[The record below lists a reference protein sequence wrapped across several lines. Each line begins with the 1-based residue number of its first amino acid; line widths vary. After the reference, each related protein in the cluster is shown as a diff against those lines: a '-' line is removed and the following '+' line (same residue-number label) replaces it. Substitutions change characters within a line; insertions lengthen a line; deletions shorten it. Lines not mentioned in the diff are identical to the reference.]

1 MALLTVSCP
10 EPPIAHPT
18 QLRRV
23 RFASCLTDPGRSSK
37 RDAMMNR
44 ASFRVASLEAS
55 GAEVTSVTIFH
66 ISAIGVGSGLLDHLE
81 VGEGNVK
88 FCRRQILHL
97 LTGAIALPAA
107 PRFARAQA
115 YPTRPVRMIVGFAA
129 GGSTDISARL
139 IAQWLTER
147 LGQAFVVENRPGAGS
162 NIAAEAVV
170 NAPADGYTL
179 LVGATANA
187 INATLYDKLN
197 FNFMR
202 DTVPVAGIIRVP
214 NVMEVNL
221 SVPARS
227 VPEFIT
233 YAKANPGKIS
243 MASAGVGASSH
254 ASGEL
259 FKFMTGINMVHVPY
273 RGVAPA
279 LADLIGGQVQV
290 LFDTMP
296 NTIEYI
302 KAGKLRA
309 LAVTTTTR
317 NPAMPDLPSVAEF
330 LPGYESSAWYGVSA
344 PKGTPADIVEKLN
357 KEINAG
363 LSDPKLGARLADLG
377 GIPLQGSSADFGKLI
392 ADETEKWGKVIRAA
406 NIKAE

>member
-1 MALLTVSCP
+1 
-10 EPPIAHPT
+10 
-18 QLRRV
+18 
-23 RFASCLTDPGRSSK
+23 
-37 RDAMMNR
+37 
-44 ASFRVASLEAS
+44 
-55 GAEVTSVTIFH
+55 
-66 ISAIGVGSGLLDHLE
+66 LDFLE
-81 VGEGNVK
+81 VDEGNVE
-88 FCRRQILHL
+88 FPRRQILRL
-97 LTGAIALPAA
+97 LTGAVALSAA
-107 PRFARAQA
+107 PRLAKAQA
-115 YPTRPVRMIVGFAA
+115 YPIRPVRLIVGFAA

-139 IAQWLTER
+139 MAQWLTER

-197 FNFMR
+197 FNFTR

-221 SVPARS
+221 SVPVRS

-243 MASAGVGASSH
+243 MASGGVGASSH
-254 ASGEL
+254 MSGEL

-302 KAGKLRA
+302 KTGKVRA

-317 NPAMPDLPSVAEF
+317 NPAMPDLPTVAEF

-377 GIPLQGSSADFGKLI
+377 GISIQGSSADYGKLI
-392 ADETEKWGKVIRAA
+392 AEETEKWARVIRAA
-406 NIKAE
+406 NVKAE

>member
-1 MALLTVSCP
+1 L
-10 EPPIAHPT
+10 
-18 QLRRV
+18 
-23 RFASCLTDPGRSSK
+23 
-37 RDAMMNR
+37 NN
-44 ASFRVASLEAS
+44 LE
-55 GAEVTSVTIFH
+55 T
-66 ISAIGVGSGLLDHLE
+66 
-81 VGEGNVK
+81 GEGNVK
-88 FCRRQILHL
+88 FPRRQILHL
-97 LTGAIALPAA
+97 LTGAIAVSAA
-107 PRFARAQA
+107 PRFAAAQA
-115 YPTRPVRMIVGFAA
+115 YPTRPVRLIVGFAA

-243 MASAGVGASSH
+243 MASGGVGASSH
-254 ASGEL
+254 MSGEL

-309 LAVTTTTR
+309 LAVTTTAR
-317 NPAMPDLPSVAEF
+317 NAAMPDLPTLAEF
-330 LPGYESSAWYGVSA
+330 LPGYESSAWYGLSA

-363 LSDPKLGARLADLG
+363 LFDSKLGARLADLG
-377 GIPLQGSSADFGKLI
+377 GIPLQGLPGDFGKLI
-392 ADETEKWGKVIRAA
+392 AEETEKWAKVTRAA
-406 NIKAE
+406 NIKPE

>member
-1 MALLTVSCP
+1 LNNL
-10 EPPIAHPT
+10 E
-18 QLRRV
+18 
-23 RFASCLTDPGRSSK
+23 TD
-37 RDAMMNR
+37 
-44 ASFRVASLEAS
+44 
-55 GAEVTSVTIFH
+55 
-66 ISAIGVGSGLLDHLE
+66 
-81 VGEGNVK
+81 EGNVK
-88 FCRRQILHL
+88 FPRRQILHL
-97 LTGAIALPAA
+97 LTGAIAVSAA
-107 PRFARAQA
+107 PRFATAQA
-115 YPTRPVRMIVGFAA
+115 YPTRPARLIVGFAA

-187 INATLYDKLN
+187 INATLYGKLN

-214 NVMEVNL
+214 NVLEVNL

-243 MASAGVGASSH
+243 MASGGVGASSH
-254 ASGEL
+254 MSGEL

-309 LAVTTTTR
+309 LAVTTTAR
-317 NPAMPDLPSVAEF
+317 NAAMPDLPTLAEF

-363 LSDPKLGARLADLG
+363 LFDSKLGARLADLG
-377 GIPLQGSSADFGKLI
+377 GIPLQGLPGDFGKLI
-392 ADETEKWGKVIRAA
+392 AEETEKWAKVIRAA
-406 NIKAE
+406 NIKPE

>member
-1 MALLTVSCP
+1 
-10 EPPIAHPT
+10 
-18 QLRRV
+18 
-23 RFASCLTDPGRSSK
+23 
-37 RDAMMNR
+37 
-44 ASFRVASLEAS
+44 
-55 GAEVTSVTIFH
+55 
-66 ISAIGVGSGLLDHLE
+66 
-81 VGEGNVK
+81 VK
-88 FCRRQILHL
+88 IPRRQILHL

-107 PRFARAQA
+107 PRVATAQA
-115 YPTRPVRMIVGFAA
+115 YPMRPVRLIVGFAA

-162 NIAAEAVV
+162 NIATEAVV

-187 INATLYDKLN
+187 INTTLYDKLN

-202 DTVPVAGIIRVP
+202 DTVPIAGIIQVP

-221 SVPARS
+221 SVQARS
-227 VPEFIT
+227 VPEFIA

-243 MASAGVGASSH
+243 MASGGVGASSH
-254 ASGEL
+254 MSGEL

-309 LAVTTTTR
+309 LAVTTVTR
-317 NPAMPDLPSVAEF
+317 NAAMPDLPTVAEF

-344 PKGTPADIVEKLN
+344 PTGTPADIIEKLN

-363 LSDPKLGARLADLG
+363 LSDSKLGARLADLG
-377 GIPLQGSSADFGKLI
+377 GILMHGSPADFGKLI
-392 ADETEKWGKVIRAA
+392 AEETEKWAKVIRAA

>member
-1 MALLTVSCP
+1 LNNL
-10 EPPIAHPT
+10 E
-18 QLRRV
+18 
-23 RFASCLTDPGRSSK
+23 TD
-37 RDAMMNR
+37 
-44 ASFRVASLEAS
+44 
-55 GAEVTSVTIFH
+55 
-66 ISAIGVGSGLLDHLE
+66 
-81 VGEGNVK
+81 EGNVK
-88 FCRRQILHL
+88 FPRRQILHL
-97 LTGAIALPAA
+97 LTGAIAVSAA
-107 PRFARAQA
+107 PRFAAAQA
-115 YPTRPVRMIVGFAA
+115 YPTRPVRLIVGFAA

-202 DTVPVAGIIRVP
+202 DTVPIAGIIRVP
-214 NVMEVNL
+214 NVMEINL

-243 MASAGVGASSH
+243 MASGGVGASSH
-254 ASGEL
+254 MSGEL

-309 LAVTTTTR
+309 LAVTTTAR
-317 NPAMPDLPSVAEF
+317 NAAMPDLPTLAEF
-330 LPGYESSAWYGVSA
+330 LPGYESSAWYGLSA

-363 LSDPKLGARLADLG
+363 LFDSKLGARLADLG
-377 GIPLQGSSADFGKLI
+377 GIPLQGLPGDFGKLI
-392 ADETEKWGKVIRAA
+392 AEETEKWAKVIRAA
-406 NIKAE
+406 NIKPE

>member
-1 MALLTVSCP
+1 LDYP
-10 EPPIAHPT
+10 EI
-18 QLRRV
+18 
-23 RFASCLTDPGRSSK
+23 
-37 RDAMMNR
+37 
-44 ASFRVASLEAS
+44 
-55 GAEVTSVTIFH
+55 
-66 ISAIGVGSGLLDHLE
+66 
-81 VGEGNVK
+81 EGNVK
-88 FCRRQILHL
+88 FLRRQILHL

-107 PRFARAQA
+107 PRFAMAQT
-115 YPTRPVRMIVGFAA
+115 YPTRPVRLIVGFAA

-197 FNFMR
+197 FNFTR

-233 YAKANPGKIS
+233 YAKANPGRIS
-243 MASAGVGASSH
+243 MASGGVGASSH
-254 ASGEL
+254 MSGEL

-279 LADLIGGQVQV
+279 LADLIGGQVQI

-296 NTIEYI
+296 NSIAYI
-302 KAGKLRA
+302 KAGNVRA

-317 NPAMPDLPSVAEF
+317 NPAVPELPTVAEF

-357 KEINAG
+357 NEINAG
-363 LSDPKLGARLADLG
+363 LSDSKLGARLADLG

-392 ADETEKWGKVIRAA
+392 VEETEKWAKVIRAA
-406 NIKAE
+406 NLKAQ

>member
-1 MALLTVSCP
+1 VLP
-10 EPPIAHPT
+10 
-18 QLRRV
+18 
-23 RFASCLTDPGRSSK
+23 
-37 RDAMMNR
+37 
-44 ASFRVASLEAS
+44 
-55 GAEVTSVTIFH
+55 
-66 ISAIGVGSGLLDHLE
+66 
-81 VGEGNVK
+81 
-88 FCRRQILHL
+88 
-97 LTGAIALPAA
+97 ALPRIAT
-107 PRFARAQA
+107 AQA
-115 YPTRPVRMIVGFAA
+115 YPTRPVRLIVGFAA

-147 LGQAFVVENRPGAGS
+147 LGQTFVVENRGGAGS
-162 NIAAEAVV
+162 NIGTEAVV

-187 INATLYDKLN
+187 INATLYNKLN
-197 FNFMR
+197 FDFMR

-221 SVPARS
+221 SVPART
-227 VPEFIT
+227 VPEFIA

-243 MASAGVGASSH
+243 MASGGVGASSH
-254 ASGEL
+254 MSGEL
-259 FKFMTGINMVHVPY
+259 FKFMTGIDMVHVPY

-279 LADLIGGQVQV
+279 LTDLIGGQVQV
-290 LFDTMP
+290 MFDTMP

-317 NPAMPDLPSVAEF
+317 NTAMPDLPTVAEF

-344 PKGTPADIVEKLN
+344 PKGTPADIVERLN

-363 LSDPKLGARLADLG
+363 LSDPKLSSRLVELG
-377 GIPLQGSSADFGKLI
+377 GILMQGSSANFGKLI
-392 ADETEKWGKVIRAA
+392 ADETEKWAKVIRAA
-406 NIKAE
+406 NIKPE

>member
-1 MALLTVSCP
+1 MN
-10 EPPIAHPT
+10 E
-18 QLRRV
+18 
-23 RFASCLTDPGRSSK
+23 SCLK
-37 RDAMMNR
+37 NY
-44 ASFRVASLEAS
+44 E
-55 GAEVTSVTIFH
+55 
-66 ISAIGVGSGLLDHLE
+66 DH
-81 VGEGNVK
+81 VK
-88 FCRRQILHL
+88 FPRRRILRL
-97 LTGAIALPAA
+97 IAGVIALPAA
-107 PRFARAQA
+107 PHIATAQA
-115 YPTRPVRMIVGFAA
+115 YPTRPVRLIVGFAA

-147 LGQAFVVENRPGAGS
+147 LGQTFVVENRPGAGS
-162 NIAAEAVV
+162 NIASEAVV

-187 INATLYDKLN
+187 INATLYNKLN

-227 VPEFIT
+227 ILEFIA

-243 MASAGVGASSH
+243 MASGGVGASSH
-254 ASGEL
+254 MSGEL
-259 FKFMTGINMVHVPY
+259 FKFMTGIDMVHVPY

-290 LFDTMP
+290 MFDTMP

-317 NPAMPDLPSVAEF
+317 NTAMPDLPTVAEF

-344 PKGTPADIVEKLN
+344 PKGTPPDIVERLN
-357 KEINAG
+357 REINAG
-363 LSDPKLGARLADLG
+363 LSDPKLSARLADLG
-377 GIPLQGSSADFGKLI
+377 GILIQGSSANFGKLI
-392 ADETEKWGKVIRAA
+392 ADETEKWAKVIKAA
-406 NIKAE
+406 NIKPE

>member
-1 MALLTVSCP
+1 
-10 EPPIAHPT
+10 
-18 QLRRV
+18 
-23 RFASCLTDPGRSSK
+23 
-37 RDAMMNR
+37 
-44 ASFRVASLEAS
+44 
-55 GAEVTSVTIFH
+55 
-66 ISAIGVGSGLLDHLE
+66 LDILE
-81 VGEGNVK
+81 VDEGNVK
-88 FCRRQILHL
+88 FPRRQILHL
-97 LTGAIALPAA
+97 LTGAAALSAA
-107 PRFARAQA
+107 PRLAMAQA
-115 YPTRPVRMIVGFAA
+115 YPIRPVRLIVGFAA

-139 IAQWLTER
+139 MAQWLTER

-197 FNFMR
+197 FNFTR

-221 SVPARS
+221 SVPVRS

-243 MASAGVGASSH
+243 MASGGVGASSH
-254 ASGEL
+254 MSGEL

-302 KAGKLRA
+302 KTGKVRA

-317 NPAMPDLPSVAEF
+317 NPAMPDLPTVAEF

-377 GIPLQGSSADFGKLI
+377 GISIQGSSADYGKLI
-392 ADETEKWGKVIRAA
+392 AEETEKWARVIRAA
-406 NIKAE
+406 NVKAE

>member
-1 MALLTVSCP
+1 
-10 EPPIAHPT
+10 
-18 QLRRV
+18 
-23 RFASCLTDPGRSSK
+23 
-37 RDAMMNR
+37 
-44 ASFRVASLEAS
+44 
-55 GAEVTSVTIFH
+55 
-66 ISAIGVGSGLLDHLE
+66 LDHLE

-88 FCRRQILHL
+88 FRRRQILHL
-97 LTGAIALPAA
+97 LTGVVALPVA
-107 PRFARAQA
+107 PRFATAQA
-115 YPTRPVRMIVGFAA
+115 YPSRPVRLIVGFAA

-202 DTVPVAGIIRVP
+202 DTVPVGGIIRVP

-243 MASAGVGASSH
+243 MASGGVGASSH
-254 ASGEL
+254 MSGEL

-309 LAVTTTTR
+309 LAVTTTMR
-317 NPAMPDLPSVAEF
+317 NAAMPDLPTVAEF

-344 PKGTPADIVEKLN
+344 PRGTPADIVDRLN

-363 LSDPKLGARLADLG
+363 LSDSKLGARLADLG
-377 GIPLQGSSADFGKLI
+377 GITLQGSSADFGKLI
-392 ADETEKWGKVIRAA
+392 AEETEKWARVIRAA

>member
-1 MALLTVSCP
+1 LNNL
-10 EPPIAHPT
+10 E
-18 QLRRV
+18 
-23 RFASCLTDPGRSSK
+23 TD
-37 RDAMMNR
+37 
-44 ASFRVASLEAS
+44 
-55 GAEVTSVTIFH
+55 
-66 ISAIGVGSGLLDHLE
+66 
-81 VGEGNVK
+81 EGNVK
-88 FCRRQILHL
+88 FPRRQILHL
-97 LTGAIALPAA
+97 LTGAIAVSAA
-107 PRFARAQA
+107 PRFATAQA
-115 YPTRPVRMIVGFAA
+115 YPIRPVRLIVGFAA

-243 MASAGVGASSH
+243 MASGGVGASSH
-254 ASGEL
+254 MSGEL

-309 LAVTTTTR
+309 LAVTTTAR
-317 NPAMPDLPSVAEF
+317 NAAMPDLPTLAEF

-363 LSDPKLGARLADLG
+363 LFDSKLGARLADLG
-377 GIPLQGSSADFGKLI
+377 GIPLQGLPGDFGKLI
-392 ADETEKWGKVIRAA
+392 AEETEKWAKVIRAA
-406 NIKAE
+406 NIKPE

>member
-1 MALLTVSCP
+1 MKFPRRRILRL
-10 EPPIAHPT
+10 IA
-18 QLRRV
+18 
-23 RFASCLTDPGRSSK
+23 
-37 RDAMMNR
+37 
-44 ASFRVASLEAS
+44 
-55 GAEVTSVTIFH
+55 
-66 ISAIGVGSGLLDHLE
+66 GV
-81 VGEGNVK
+81 
-88 FCRRQILHL
+88 
-97 LTGAIALPAA
+97 IALPAA
-107 PRFARAQA
+107 PHIATAQA
-115 YPTRPVRMIVGFAA
+115 YPTRPVRLIVGFAA

-147 LGQAFVVENRPGAGS
+147 LGQTFVVENRGGAGS
-162 NIAAEAVV
+162 NIGTEEVV
-170 NAPADGYTL
+170 NAPPDGYTL

-187 INATLYDKLN
+187 INATLYNKLN
-197 FNFMR
+197 FNFIR

-227 VPEFIT
+227 ILEFIA

-243 MASAGVGASSH
+243 MASGGVGASSH
-254 ASGEL
+254 MSGEL
-259 FKFMTGINMVHVPY
+259 FKFMTGIDMVHVPY

-290 LFDTMP
+290 MFDTMP

-317 NPAMPDLPSVAEF
+317 NTAMPDLPTVAEF

-344 PKGTPADIVEKLN
+344 PKGTPPDIVERLN
-357 KEINAG
+357 REINAG
-363 LSDPKLGARLADLG
+363 LSDPKLSARLADLG
-377 GIPLQGSSADFGKLI
+377 GILIQGSSANFGKLI
-392 ADETEKWGKVIRAA
+392 ADETEKWAKVIKAA
-406 NIKAE
+406 NIKPE

>member
-1 MALLTVSCP
+1 L
-10 EPPIAHPT
+10 
-18 QLRRV
+18 
-23 RFASCLTDPGRSSK
+23 DK
-37 RDAMMNR
+37 
-44 ASFRVASLEAS
+44 LE
-55 GAEVTSVTIFH
+55 I
-66 ISAIGVGSGLLDHLE
+66 D
-81 VGEGNVK
+81 EGKVK
-88 FCRRQILHL
+88 FSRRQIPHL
-97 LTGAIALPAA
+97 LTGAIAASAA
-107 PRFARAQA
+107 PRFAAAQA
-115 YPTRPVRMIVGFAA
+115 YPTRPVRLIVGFAA

-202 DTVPVAGIIRVP
+202 DTVPIAGIIRVP

-221 SVPARS
+221 SVPART

-243 MASAGVGASSH
+243 MASGGVGASSH
-254 ASGEL
+254 MSGEL

-302 KAGKLRA
+302 KTGKLRA

-317 NPAMPDLPSVAEF
+317 NAAMPDLPSVAEF

-363 LSDPKLGARLADLG
+363 LSDSKLGARLTDLG
-377 GIPLQGSSADFGKLI
+377 GIPLQGSSGDFGKLI
-392 ADETEKWGKVIRAA
+392 AEETEKWAKVIRAA

>member
-1 MALLTVSCP
+1 M
-10 EPPIAHPT
+10 
-18 QLRRV
+18 
-23 RFASCLTDPGRSSK
+23 
-37 RDAMMNR
+37 
-44 ASFRVASLEAS
+44 
-55 GAEVTSVTIFH
+55 
-66 ISAIGVGSGLLDHLE
+66 
-81 VGEGNVK
+81 
-88 FCRRQILHL
+88 
-97 LTGAIALPAA
+97 
-107 PRFARAQA
+107 
-115 YPTRPVRMIVGFAA
+115 RPVRLIVGFAA

-147 LGQAFVVENRPGAGS
+147 LGQVFVVENRPGAGS
-162 NIAAEAVV
+162 NIATEAVV

-202 DTVPVAGIIRVP
+202 DTVPIAGIIQVP

-221 SVPARS
+221 SVQARS
-227 VPEFIT
+227 VPEFIA

-243 MASAGVGASSH
+243 MASGGVGASSH
-254 ASGEL
+254 MSGEL

-309 LAVTTTTR
+309 LAVTTTAR
-317 NPAMPDLPSVAEF
+317 NAAMPDLPTLAEF

-363 LSDPKLGARLADLG
+363 LFDSKLGARLADLG
-377 GIPLQGSSADFGKLI
+377 GIPLQGLPGDFGKLI
-392 ADETEKWGKVIRAA
+392 AEETEKWAKVIRAA
-406 NIKAE
+406 NIKPE

>member
-1 MALLTVSCP
+1 MAAQP
-10 EPPIAHPT
+10 
-18 QLRRV
+18 QRV
-23 RFASCLTDPGRSSK
+23 Q
-37 RDAMMNR
+37 DAP
-44 ASFRVASLEAS
+44 
-55 GAEVTSVTIFH
+55 VTIFH
-66 ISAIGVGSGLLDHLE
+66 ISAIDVGSRLLDDLE
-81 VGEGNVK
+81 IDEGNVK
-88 FCRRQILHL
+88 IPRRQILHL
-97 LTGAIALPAA
+97 LTGAVALPAA
-107 PRFARAQA
+107 PRLTMAQA
-115 YPTRPVRMIVGFAA
+115 YPTRPVRLIVGFAA

-162 NIAAEAVV
+162 NIAAETVV

-197 FNFMR
+197 FSFMR

-221 SVPARS
+221 SLPARS

-243 MASAGVGASSH
+243 MASGGVGASSH
-254 ASGEL
+254 MSGEL

-296 NTIEYI
+296 NTIAYI

-317 NPAMPDLPSVAEF
+317 NTAMPDLATVAEF

-344 PKGTPADIVEKLN
+344 PKNTPIEIIEKLN
-357 KEINAG
+357 KEINVA
-363 LSDPKLGARLADLG
+363 LLDPRMKARFAELG
-377 GIPLQGSSADFGKLI
+377 GMVLTGSPSDFGKLI
-392 ADETEKWGKVIRAA
+392 AEETEKWGRVIRAA
-406 NIKAE
+406 KIKPE

>member
-1 MALLTVSCP
+1 
-10 EPPIAHPT
+10 
-18 QLRRV
+18 
-23 RFASCLTDPGRSSK
+23 
-37 RDAMMNR
+37 
-44 ASFRVASLEAS
+44 
-55 GAEVTSVTIFH
+55 
-66 ISAIGVGSGLLDHLE
+66 LDNLE
-81 VGEGNVK
+81 VYEGTVK
-88 FCRRQILHL
+88 VSRRQILHL
-97 LTGAIALPAA
+97 FSGAVALPAA
-107 PRFARAQA
+107 PRLATAQT
-115 YPTRPVRMIVGFAA
+115 YPTRPVRLIVGFAA

-147 LGQAFVVENRPGAGS
+147 LGQSFVVENRPGAGS

-170 NAPADGYTL
+170 NAPPDGYTL

-202 DTVPVAGIIRVP
+202 DTIPVAGIIRVP

-221 SVPARS
+221 SIPARS
-227 VPEFIT
+227 VLEFIT

-243 MASAGVGASSH
+243 MASGGVGASSH
-254 ASGEL
+254 MSGEL
-259 FKFMTGINMVHVPY
+259 FKFMTGIDMVHVPY

-296 NTIEYI
+296 NSIEYI

-309 LAVTTTTR
+309 LAVTTTAR
-317 NPAMPDLPSVAEF
+317 NAAMPDLSTVAEF

-344 PKGTPADIVEKLN
+344 PKGTPADIVVKLN
-357 KEINAG
+357 REINAG

-377 GIPLQGSSADFGKLI
+377 GISMQGSPADFGRLI
-392 ADETEKWGKVIRAA
+392 AEETEKWAKVIRAA

>member
-1 MALLTVSCP
+1 MDNP
-10 EPPIAHPT
+10 EI
-18 QLRRV
+18 
-23 RFASCLTDPGRSSK
+23 DG
-37 RDAMMNR
+37 
-44 ASFRVASLEAS
+44 
-55 GAEVTSVTIFH
+55 GI
-66 ISAIGVGSGLLDHLE
+66 
-81 VGEGNVK
+81 VK
-88 FCRRQILHL
+88 FPRRQILQL
-97 LTGAIALPAA
+97 LTGAIAVSAA
-107 PRFARAQA
+107 PRFAAAQA
-115 YPTRPVRMIVGFAA
+115 YPNRPVRLIVGFAA

-221 SVPARS
+221 SVPAGS

-243 MASAGVGASSH
+243 MASGGVGASSH
-254 ASGEL
+254 MSGEL

-302 KAGKLRA
+302 KTGKLRA

-317 NPAMPDLPSVAEF
+317 NAAMPDLPTVAEF

-357 KEINAG
+357 KEITAG
-363 LSDPKLGARLADLG
+363 LSDSKLGARLADLG
-377 GIPLQGSSADFGKLI
+377 GMPLHGSSGDFGKLI
-392 ADETEKWGKVIRAA
+392 AEETEKWAKVIRAA
-406 NIKAE
+406 NIKPE

>member
-1 MALLTVSCP
+1 M
-10 EPPIAHPT
+10 
-18 QLRRV
+18 
-23 RFASCLTDPGRSSK
+23 K
-37 RDAMMNR
+37 
-44 ASFRVASLEAS
+44 FR
-55 GAEVTSVTIFH
+55 
-66 ISAIGVGSGLLDHLE
+66 
-81 VGEGNVK
+81 
-88 FCRRQILHL
+88 RRQILHL
-97 LTGAIALPAA
+97 LTGAVAVSAA

-115 YPTRPVRMIVGFAA
+115 YPTRPVRLIVGFAA

-147 LGQAFVVENRPGAGS
+147 FGQPFVVENRPGAGS

-170 NAPADGYTL
+170 NALPDGYTL

-202 DTVPVAGIIRVP
+202 DTMPVAGIIRVP

-243 MASAGVGASSH
+243 MASGGVGASSH
-254 ASGEL
+254 MSGEL

-302 KAGKLRA
+302 KTGKVRA
-309 LAVTTTTR
+309 LAVTTTSR
-317 NPAMPDLPSVAEF
+317 NAATPNLPTVAEF

-363 LSDPKLGARLADLG
+363 LSDSKLGARLAALG
-377 GIPLQGSSADFGKLI
+377 GILMEGSSADFGKLI
-392 ADETEKWGKVIRAA
+392 AEETEKWAKVIRAA
-406 NIKAE
+406 NLKAE